1 MDDIGDQL
9 RAWADATAPIGAGEP
24 VRVEALTSAPERT
37 SGGAPGEG
45 PIDGLAPPPA
55 PASKSGARRW
65 LAVAAVVAVLA
76 VAAGAAV
83 RALGVDDRAAVGSG
97 DTTAPST
104 APAPDPATGPVG
116 FEVLHL
122 GGAGEAQMGTVQVAA
137 TDAQLA
143 ALWDDL
149 VGLPLPPE
157 ASGPYG
163 PEDTDVLAAGP
174 PDVDLD
180 QQVVVAITIPDDAC
194 APELVRF
201 DRDGSAVTP
210 VFEEVTDECEQPLIP
225 KRYVVALDRAGI
237 DRLRLPADETYD
249 LPATEVLLRPGRT
262 GSVVV
267 DLEQPELAG
276 TVAGG
281 GTLPMT
287 VVVSNNTGRPL
298 EMAYCGA
305 PFAVGLENDEV
316 DQQLG
321 FNACLQQSQLAPGI
335 TTFEVE
341 ASASYGS
348 CVAVSPG
355 EPQPEGM
362 VACGPGGSVPPL
374 PPGEYRTRLYPP
386 GGLGAAEGV
395 ELDVA
400 ELDITV
406 TDP

>member
-1 MDDIGDQL
+1 MAEIEDQL
-9 RAWADATAPIGAGEP
+9 RAWADAAAPIGAGEP
-24 VRVEALTSAPERT
+24 VRVEALMTAPEPT
-37 SGGAPGEG
+37 SGDAAGGGSVDELG
-45 PIDGLAPPPA
+45 PA
-55 PASKSGARRW
+55 PVTASKGGARRW

-83 RALGVDDRAAVGSG
+83 RALGGDDRASVGSG

-104 APAPDPATGPVG
+104 EPAPDAAGPVG
-116 FEVLHL
+116 FELLHL
-122 GGAGEAQMGTVQVAA
+122 GGAGDAEMGTVQVAA
-137 TDAQLA
+137 TPEQLA
-143 ALWDDL
+143 DLWDDL
-149 VGLPLPPE
+149 VDLPLPPE

-163 PEDTDVLAAGP
+163 PDGSDVLAAGP

-201 DRDGSAVTP
+201 DRDGSAITP
-210 VFEEVTDECEQPLIP
+210 VFEEVTDECEEPLIP
-225 KRYVVALDRAGI
+225 KRYVVAIDRAGI

-298 EMAYCGA
+298 EVGYCGE
-305 PFAVGLENDEV
+305 PFAVGFENDEV

-321 FNACLQQSQLAPGI
+321 FNACLQQRELPPGI

-348 CVAVSPG
+348 CVAVGPG
-355 EPQPEGM
+355 DPQPAGM
-362 VACGPGGSVPPL
+362 VECGPGGSIPPL

-386 GGLGAAEGV
+386 AGLGAAEGV

-400 ELDITV
+400 ELDITI